1 MTLFSVSR
9 EEKRKVYAESKWC
22 VCCVYVWLFIIFLEN
37 SHLVVGLTIET
48 DGVIV
53 RAM

>member
-1 MTLFSVSR
+1 MVCLL
-9 EEKRKVYAESKWC
+9 C
-22 VCCVYVWLFIIFLEN
+22 VCSYGYLFFIFLEN

-53 RAM
+53 RAV